1 MVARRRYTP
10 RERAKVAYEQRY
22 ACAGCAVLL
31 PPDWQL
37 DHIVPLSEGGGNE
50 RANVQALCV
59 ACHADKTA
67 RASAARGTA
76 GSRGARGAARR
87 ARRSPLMALARRLLA
102 ALSLLRA
109 RRR

>member
-22 ACAGCAVLL
+22 ACAVCAELL

-37 DHIVPLSEGGGNE
+37 DHIVPLSRGGGNE

-67 RASAARGTA
+67 RDTVARGPP
-76 GSRGARGAARR
+76 RGAHAPRR

-102 ALSLLRA
+102 ALSFRRT